1 MSDIALGIGSGLGQ
15 SVANTVLNRSQA
27 EREQKQWRS
36 NQNYLNRQARDNQ
49 RDAMTLVKE
58 GYEMAGMS
66 PALAVEGNFSPA
78 QPGSTP
84 LQNKEVPTMDFLS
97 NLSAFAQVKALE
109 AQTTNASATA
119 RKANAEAEKQELEN
133 DNYKARRDSS
143 KDVSDAWLNDIIED
157 NHSSYRV
164 RQYAQRLKDIQE
176 RYPNL
181 LPSNIQS
188 VFGNI
193 GEGAKI
199 DKDYEDYL
207 LDKAL
212 AYTKRIDSDYLSA
225 VRDIDKEQLRSLV
238 QTISNLEKTGDL
250 TDAEIEKTKK
260 TLKLIDAQISETK
273 SRGALEDSENIDK
286 LLPQI
291 DGISGLNAG
300 VKSILKIFAIF
311 FGHK

>member
-1 MSDIALGIGSGLGQ
+1 MSDVALGVGSGLGQ
-15 SVANTVLNRSQA
+15 SVANTVLNRFQA
-27 EREQKQWRS
+27 ELEQRQWRS
-36 NQNYLNRQARDNQ
+36 NQNYLNRQARDNL

-78 QPGSTP
+78 QPGSVP

-97 NLSAFAQVKALE
+97 NLSVFAQVKALE

-181 LPSNIQS
+181 LPENIQS

-207 LDKAL
+207 LDKAI

-250 TDAEIEKTKK
+250 TDAEIENTKK